1 MLSIVRRWH
10 PEGEDIPIY
19 KYMAEMRTLL
29 GDSSRV
35 LERKWQEI
43 GAEVVVSRHY
53 GDVANARAM
62 MRDLRVNINEAG
74 GPVKVRSHLNML
86 LNAHAPLMG
95 YSPTFRL
102 SSIHLK
108 GVISDPIIC

>member
-1 MLSIVRRWH
+1 
-10 PEGEDIPIY
+10 
-19 KYMAEMRTLL
+19 
-29 GDSSRV
+29 
-35 LERKWQEI
+35 
-43 GAEVVVSRHY
+43 
-53 GDVANARAM
+53 M